1 MSNQSNPHFIVI
13 KIDEQQFK
21 LEPRDF
27 SAREL
32 LALAGDDPDE
42 TTLVEKHGHELVK
55 HLDLDKPISIRNG
68 MHFVVYHN
76 APVPVS

>member
-1 MSNQSNPHFIVI
+1 
-13 KIDEQQFK
+13 
-21 LEPRDF
+21 
-27 SAREL
+27 
-32 LALAGDDPDE
+32 
-42 TTLVEKHGHELVK
+42 VEKHGHELVK